1 MPIREHSRIID
12 TKKSSL
18 LLFLFTQ
25 MAERGC
31 NNMSDEKFKIP
42 QSEIDSLARM
52 LLPKIQ
58 EYFSTEKGV
67 PPRLHPRRPVIRLQK
82 LQQRSHLAIR
92 LTRSRTPSPEKP
104 TQALSRCSTTALSR
118 FRDCRSI
125 NSLLQNVH

>member
-58 EYFSTEKGV
+58 EYFSTEKGW
-67 PPRLHPRRPVIRLQK
+67 RDYEQWK
-82 LQQRSHLAIR
+82 QQEMTIAE
-92 LTRSRTPSPEKP
+92 TK
-104 TQALSRCSTTALSR
+104 
-118 FRDCRSI
+118 D
-125 NSLLQNVH
+125 

>member
-18 LLFLFTQ
+18 LLFFFTQ

-58 EYFSTEKGV
+58 EYFSTEKGW
-67 PPRLHPRRPVIRLQK
+67 REYEQWK
-82 LQQRSHLAIR
+82 QQEMTIAE
-92 LTRSRTPSPEKP
+92 TK
-104 TQALSRCSTTALSR
+104 
-118 FRDCRSI
+118 D
-125 NSLLQNVH
+125 